1 MEGQPGQGGE
11 RGAVAA
17 NLPLKG
23 SLWSNSCRQKPGRS
37 GNRSGSWGG
46 MGYSGCGPR
55 GEDGRIGDI
64 FGNGLNMGCKGK
76 ISYCNS

>member
-1 MEGQPGQGGE
+1 
-11 RGAVAA
+11 
-17 NLPLKG
+17 
-23 SLWSNSCRQKPGRS
+23 
-37 GNRSGSWGG
+37 

-76 ISYCNS
+76 ISYCNSEVSSLGNLYHTLRSRVGSFVFEECREFCLELTWRGLLGIC